1 MTSDPGGGGGDAGT
15 PGAWSVAAAAPEV
28 AAAVAAAAH
37 VRDVEVVG
45 TVGSTQDVARAR
57 AASGAPGGTLV
68 VAERQ
73 TSGRGRLGR
82 GWDDDARPGAS
93 LAATLLLDLVDGA
106 PLVPHA
112 LGLAVLD
119 AVAPWLGDRAAL
131 KWPNDVVVRIDG
143 RPRKVAGLL
152 VERVDDAGPVGR
164 TVLLAGL
171 GVNVD
176 RRHLPPLDD
185 RAGVAD
191 LAGTDVAAA
200 PLLAGLVR
208 GIDAALA
215 LLAAGSAALL
225 ARYRTVS
232 DTLGRR
238 IDVLMPDGAAL
249 KGEAD
254 VDEDGRLVV
263 ASVLGRHTV
272 LAGTV
277 RDAAP

>member
-1 MTSDPGGGGGDAGT
+1 MTSDADGGGGDAGS
-15 PGAWSVAAAAPEV
+15 GAWSAAAAAPEV
-28 AAAVAAAAH
+28 ATAVAAAAH

-57 AASGAPGGTLV
+57 AASGAPGGTLI

-73 TSGRGRLGR
+73 TAGRGRLGR
-82 GWDDDARPGAS
+82 VWDDDGRPGAS
-93 LAATLLLDLVDGA
+93 LAATLLLDLGDGA

-131 KWPNDVVVRIDG
+131 KWPNDVVVRLDG

-152 VERVDDAGPVGR
+152 VERVDDAGPDGR

-176 RRHLPPLDD
+176 RRHLPSLDD

-191 LAGTDVAAA
+191 LAGVDVAAA

-215 LLAAGSAALL
+215 LLAAGSVALL
-225 ARYRTVS
+225 TRYRTVS

-238 IDVLMPDGAAL
+238 VDVLLPDGAAL
-249 KGEAD
+249 RGEAD
-254 VDEDGRLVV
+254 VDDDGRLVV
-263 ASVLGRHTV
+263 VSVLGRHTV